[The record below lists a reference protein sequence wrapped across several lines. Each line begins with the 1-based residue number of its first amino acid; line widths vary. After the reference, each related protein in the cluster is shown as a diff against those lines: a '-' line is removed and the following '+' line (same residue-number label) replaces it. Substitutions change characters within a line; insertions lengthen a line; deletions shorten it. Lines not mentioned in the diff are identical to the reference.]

1 MLWTTLA
8 HAAEAAAR
16 QWGEGEGSQQW
27 KGPMPLLPR
36 GWACVWPGGGMPPPA
51 LPCNSPSRPWPD
63 GFQMLSSQQRPP
75 APPKATAL
83 ASS

>member
-1 MLWTTLA
+1 MLQKQQLA
-8 HAAEAAAR
+8 SRVKKKAASS
-16 QWGEGEGSQQW
+16 G
-27 KGPMPLLPR
+27 GPNATLPR
-36 GWACVWPGGGMPPPA
+36 GGPVCGLEEVCPPFST

-63 GFQMLSSQQRPP
+63 GFQMLCSQQRSS